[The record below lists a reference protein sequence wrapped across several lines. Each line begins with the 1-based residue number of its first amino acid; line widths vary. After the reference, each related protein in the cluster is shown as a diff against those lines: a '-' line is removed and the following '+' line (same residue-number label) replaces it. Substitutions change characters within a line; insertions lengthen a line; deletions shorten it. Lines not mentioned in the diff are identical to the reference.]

1 MSHHPKLPVEIPDD
15 LGDVIQQASAPAK
28 RAAPRRRG
36 VRQAAARTA
45 CSLVLVLGVFVGGV
59 NVSPA
64 FAAAVE
70 NVPIL
75 GQLVQIFGRN
85 QAVVEGGSAP
95 DGGTAAVTMERDG
108 DTELM
113 QLRFAR
119 EEAALYQAA
128 FASYPKTV
136 TITLPGTAGVE
147 VLSEITRAQ
156 DTSQYIKSVYQ
167 VPTGAAGTTVL
178 QLELES
184 DANVQIEEY
193 RDPGSLVIRLTPA
206 EIQLDTVYSLRTLSV
221 SAQDLPAL
229 LERYDGR
236 STRILQDGGGKFFAE
251 LGQYDTRDEA
261 LAAASDGLIVEER
274 TGNNVPV
281 CYETLEQYRSAQ
293 FLDGY
298 YQLLLSA
305 ASAEP
310 VIAFVREHLA
320 AASPEER
327 QVLLDG
333 LSGLIQDTDED
344 LDWAEIAALYQ
355 TADQEVPAL
364 VREHLTTP

>member
-1 MSHHPKLPVEIPDD
+1 M
-15 LGDVIQQASAPAK
+15 
-28 RAAPRRRG
+28 
-36 VRQAAARTA
+36 
-45 CSLVLVLGVFVGGV
+45 
-59 NVSPA
+59 
-64 FAAAVE
+64 
-70 NVPIL
+70 
-75 GQLVQIFGRN
+75 
-85 QAVVEGGSAP
+85 
-95 DGGTAAVTMERDG
+95 
-108 DTELM
+108 
-113 QLRFAR
+113 
-119 EEAALYQAA
+119 
-128 FASYPKTV
+128 
-136 TITLPGTAGVE
+136 
-147 VLSEITRAQ
+147 
-156 DTSQYIKSVYQ
+156 
-167 VPTGAAGTTVL
+167 PTGAAGTTVL

-229 LERYDGR
+229 LERYEGR
-236 STRILQDGGGKFFAE
+236 STRILQDGGGKFFVE

-333 LSGLIQDTDED
+333 LSGLIQDTYED